1 MKQKIIQLI
10 CSDQKGIIAK
20 ITSILYSSG
29 NNILSIEQHIDNQNN
44 VFYIRLVVEYGS
56 SNYFPKKD
64 LITLSQN

>member
-29 NNILSIEQHIDNQNN
+29 NNILSIEQHIDNQNKTI
-44 VFYIRLVVEYGS
+44 VF
-56 SNYFPKKD
+56 K
-64 LITLSQN
+64 